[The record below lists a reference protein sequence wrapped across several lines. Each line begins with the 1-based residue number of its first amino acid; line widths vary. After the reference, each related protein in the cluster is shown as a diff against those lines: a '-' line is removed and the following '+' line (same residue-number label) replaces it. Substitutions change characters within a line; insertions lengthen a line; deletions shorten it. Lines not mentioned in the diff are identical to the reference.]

1 MELKNL
7 KTFAKIAQYKSFSK
21 TAETLGY
28 AQSTITTQI
37 QLLEQELGTKLFERI
52 GRRVELTAHGAI
64 FLQYVNKIIALTDKA
79 KDSIDESN
87 TPKGTLRIGVVE
99 SICTMR
105 LPELLKT
112 YHMKYPEVDI
122 VIKLGFCSEL
132 RTMLQNNIV
141 DVVFILDQEVE
152 QEEFTSS
159 LSVNEPMVIV
169 AAASNRLKDKNRL
182 TVQDI
187 ATESLILTEQGC
199 SYRCALEEIFN
210 KNGVKPHIFLEV
222 GNIETIK
229 SFVKSN
235 LGITLLPLM
244 TVKNEVKN
252 RELVILDIAECKFN
266 MQRQLIYLKK
276 KYVTAAMQAFISL
289 AIEDENIKKR

>member
-21 TAETLGY
+21 TAENLGY

-52 GRRVELTAHGAI
+52 GRRVELTSHGTI
-64 FLQYVNKIIALTDKA
+64 FLQYVNKIIDLADKA

-87 TPKGTLRIGVVE
+87 KPKGSLRIGVVE

-105 LPELLKT
+105 LPEILKT

-122 VIKLGFCSEL
+122 IIKIGFCSEL
-132 RTMLQNNIV
+132 RAMLKNNIV
-141 DVVFILDQEVE
+141 DVIFILDKEVE
-152 QEEFTSS
+152 QEEITSS
-159 LSVNEPMVIV
+159 LSLNEPMVMI
-169 AAASNRLKDKNRL
+169 AASGNRLQYKHNL
-182 TVQDI
+182 TVKDL
-187 ATESLILTEQGC
+187 ADESLILTEQGC
-199 SYRCALEEIFN
+199 SYRFALERIFIR
-210 KNGVKPHIFLEV
+210 NGIQPHVLLEV

-244 TVKNEVKN
+244 TVKKEVDNK
-252 RELVILDIAECKFN
+252 ELIILDVAECQFKTN
-266 MQRQLIYLKK
+266 RQILYLKK
-276 KYVTAAMQAFISL
+276 KHVTAAMQAFISL
-289 AIEDENIKKR
+289 AIEHENIKKQ

>member
-52 GRRVELTAHGAI
+52 GRRVELTAHGSI

-105 LPELLKT
+105 LPALLKT
-112 YHMKYPEVDI
+112 YHVQYPEVDI

-132 RTMLQNNIV
+132 RTMLKNNMV
-141 DVVFILDQEVE
+141 DVVFILDQAVKE
-152 QEEFTSS
+152 EEFTSS
-159 LSVNEPMVIV
+159 LSLNEPMVIV
-169 AAASNRLKDKNRL
+169 AAASNRLKNKNSL
-182 TVQDI
+182 TVQDL

-210 KNGVKPHIFLEV
+210 KNEVQPHILLEV

-244 TVKNEVKN
+244 TVEKEVAN
-252 RELVILDIAECKFN
+252 QELVILDIAECKFN

-276 KYVTAAMQAFISL
+276 KYVTVAMRAFISL
-289 AIEDENIKKR
+289 ASEKENIKKQ

>member
-52 GRRVELTAHGAI
+52 GRRVELTAHGTI
-64 FLQYVNKIIALTDKA
+64 FLQYVNKIIDLADKA

-105 LPELLKT
+105 LPEILKT

-132 RTMLQNNIV
+132 RAMLKNNTV
-141 DVVFILDQEVE
+141 DVVFILDKEVE
-152 QEEFTSS
+152 EEEFTSS
-159 LSVNEPMVIV
+159 LSLDEPMVIV
-169 AAASNRLKDKNRL
+169 AAAGNRLRHKKSL
-182 TVQDI
+182 TVQDL
-187 ATESLILTEQGC
+187 ASESLILTEQGC
-199 SYRCALEEIFN
+199 SYRCALESIFN
-210 KNGVKPHIFLEV
+210 KNGIQPHTLLEV
-222 GNIETIK
+222 GNIEAIK

-244 TVKNEVKN
+244 TVKKEIASQ
-252 RELVILDIAECKFN
+252 ELVGLDIAECQFN
-266 MQRQLIYLKK
+266 MNRQILYLKK
-276 KYVTAAMQAFISL
+276 KYLTAAIQAFISL
-289 AIEDENIKKR
+289 AIENEKTKKQ

>member
-52 GRRVELTAHGAI
+52 GRRVELTAHGTI

-99 SICTMR
+99 SLCTMR
-105 LPELLKT
+105 LPALLKT
-112 YHMKYPEVDI
+112 YHMQYPEVDI
-122 VIKLGFCSEL
+122 IIKLGFCSEL

-141 DVVFILDQEVE
+141 DIIFILDKEVE
-152 QEEFTSS
+152 QEEITTS
-159 LSVNEPMVIV
+159 LSLNEPMVIV
-169 AAASNRLKDKNRL
+169 AAANNRLKDKNIL

-187 ATESLILTEQGC
+187 VTESLILTEQGC
-199 SYRCALEEIFN
+199 SYRFALERIFH
-210 KNGVKPHIFLEV
+210 KNGLQPHILLEV

-244 TVKNEVKN
+244 MVEKEMANK
-252 RELVILDIAECKFN
+252 ELIILDVAECQFKTN
-266 MQRQLIYLKK
+266 RQILYLKK
-276 KYVTAAMQAFISL
+276 KHVTAAMQAFISL
-289 AIEDENIKKR
+289 ASEKENIKKQ

>member
-1 MELKNL
+1 VELKNL

-52 GRRVELTAHGAI
+52 GRRVELTAHGSI

-105 LPELLKT
+105 LPALLKT
-112 YHMKYPEVDI
+112 YHMQYPEVDI
-122 VIKLGFCSEL
+122 IIKLGFCSEL

-159 LSVNEPMVIV
+159 LSFNEPMVIV
-169 AAASNRLKDKNRL
+169 AAASNRLKDKNSL
-182 TVQDI
+182 TVQDL

-210 KNGVKPHIFLEV
+210 KNGVQPHILLEV

-244 TVKNEVKN
+244 TVKNEVAN

-276 KYVTAAMQAFISL
+276 KYVTAAMRAFISL
-289 AIEDENIKKR
+289 ASEKDNIKKQ

>member
-52 GRRVELTAHGAI
+52 GRRVELTAHGSI

-112 YHMKYPEVDI
+112 YHMQYPEVDI
-122 VIKLGFCSEL
+122 IIKLGFCSEL

-159 LSVNEPMVIV
+159 LSFNEPMVIV
-169 AAASNRLKDKNRL
+169 AAASNRLKDKNSL
-182 TVQDI
+182 TVQDL

-210 KNGVKPHIFLEV
+210 KNGVQPHILLEV

-244 TVKNEVKN
+244 TVKNEVAN

-276 KYVTAAMQAFISL
+276 KYVTAAMRAFISL
-289 AIEDENIKKR
+289 ASEKDNIKKQ